1 MGQKLVGTGNVSAE
15 MVSLVEIDDF
25 NAMIVTVS
33 TNSTQPPPML
43 TQTLEEPI
51 ATQFAEYS
59 DIIQNVS
66 FVVRN
71 IARFGE
77 SSPGYVKMH
86 TYG

>member
-1 MGQKLVGTGNVSAE
+1 MSAE

-25 NAMIVTVS
+25 DVMIVTVN
-33 TNSTQPPPML
+33 TNSTQPPPIL

-51 ATQFAEYS
+51 ATQFAEFS

-71 IARFGE
+71 IERFGK
-77 SSPGYVKMH
+77 S
-86 TYG
+86 